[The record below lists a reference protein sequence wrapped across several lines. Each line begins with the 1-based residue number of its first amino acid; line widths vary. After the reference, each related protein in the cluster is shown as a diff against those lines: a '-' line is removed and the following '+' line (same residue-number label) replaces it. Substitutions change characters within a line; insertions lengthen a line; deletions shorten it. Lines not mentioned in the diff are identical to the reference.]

1 MNMDVKGKKISVLGM
16 ARSGVAAAT
25 FLYRQGASV
34 TLYDNKS
41 IEQLENR
48 AALLPK
54 EVNVCYGSC
63 VPAIDSDLVVL
74 SPGINIAS
82 PDLDN
87 AKQKGI
93 EIVGEMELAFRF
105 FNTPVIAITGT
116 NGKSTTTM
124 LVAELLK
131 EAGLDIAVG
140 GNIGTPFSELIENPP
155 KDFAVLE
162 VSSFQLET
170 IRDFKPNIA
179 AILNLTPDHLDRHG
193 SLEHYAA
200 LKKRLTEN
208 QQLDD
213 VLVLNADDKL
223 VAGMG
228 RDSKARQ
235 ITFSLT
241 KKPDKGVCL
250 LDGKIVLNKNKIERN
265 AISVDALP
273 TSAQNQLENILAA
286 IAVADQAGV
295 TVNAMERVLKNFKGL
310 EHRLEWVRNIEGVD
324 YINDSKGTNLGA
336 LEKSL
341 RGFDRP
347 VVLIMGGQDKGSDF
361 LTLKPLFKKRVKHMV
376 LIGEARQKIR
386 ATLNGSFTYE
396 DADSMEEAVRVASGH
411 AEPGDL
417 VLLSPGC
424 ASFDMFRDYEDRGRQ
439 FKEEVNRL

>member
-1 MNMDVKGKKISVLGM
+1 MDVKGKKISVLGM

-25 FLYRQGASV
+25 FLFRRGASV
-34 TLYDNKS
+34 TVYDNKS
-41 IEQLENR
+41 KKQLEKR
-48 AALLPK
+48 AVLLPK

-82 PDLDN
+82 PDLDH
-87 AKQKGI
+87 AKRKGI
-93 EIVGEMELAFRF
+93 EIVGELELAFRF
-105 FNTPVIAITGT
+105 SSTPVIAITGT

-131 EAGLDIAVG
+131 EDGLDIAVG
-140 GNIGTPFSELIENPP
+140 GNIGTPFSEVIENPP
-155 KDFAVLE
+155 KDFAVIE

-170 IRDFKPNIA
+170 IRDFQPKIA

-193 SLEHYAA
+193 SLEHYAG

-235 ITFSLT
+235 LKFSLNT
-241 KKPDKGVCL
+241 KPF
-250 LDGKIVLNKNKIERN
+250 DGICINDGQIVLFKNKMERN
-265 AISVDALP
+265 VISVDALP
-273 TSAQNQLENILAA
+273 PSAQNQLENILAA
-286 IAVADQAGV
+286 IAVADQAGA
-295 TVNAMERVLKNFKGL
+295 TVNAMQRVLKKFKGL

-396 DADSMEEAVRVASGH
+396 DAESMEEAVRVASGH

-424 ASFDMFRDYEDRGRQ
+424 ASFDMFNDYEDRGRQ

>member
-1 MNMDVKGKKISVLGM
+1 MDVKGKKVSVLGM
-16 ARSGVAAAT
+16 ARSGISIAR
-25 FLYRQGASV
+25 FLIRQGAYV
-34 TLYDNKS
+34 TLFDSKS
-41 IEQLENR
+41 KEELKER
-48 AALLPK
+48 AALLPE
-54 EVNVCYGSC
+54 EVDVCYGSC

-74 SPGINIAS
+74 SPGIDIES
-82 PDLDN
+82 PDLDT

-93 EIVGEMELAFRF
+93 EIVGELELTFRF
-105 FNTPVIAITGT
+105 FNPPVIAITGT

-124 LVAELLK
+124 LVGELLK

-140 GNIGTPFSELIENPP
+140 GNIGTPFSELLKNPP
-155 KDFAVLE
+155 KDFAVIE

-170 IRDFKPNIA
+170 IRDFRPKIA

-213 VLVLNADDKL
+213 VLVLNADDKN
-223 VAGMG
+223 VSEM
-228 RDSKARQ
+228 RMNSKAKL
-235 ITFSLT
+235 INFSLT
-241 KKPDKGVCL
+241 EKPNEGACVS
-250 LDGKIVLNKNKIERN
+250 DGKIMVYQNELEQPI
-265 AISVDALP
+265 ISVEALP
-273 TSAQNQLENILAA
+273 SAAKSQLENVLAA
-286 IAVADQAGV
+286 IAIAHQAEV
-295 TVNAMERVLKNFKGL
+295 PVEVMQRVIKNFKGL

-324 YINDSKGTNLGA
+324 YVNDSKGTNLGA

-341 RGFDRP
+341 SGFDRP

-396 DADSMEEAVRVASGH
+396 DADSMEEAVRVASIH

-439 FKEEVNRL
+439 FKEFVNKL